1 MLSPHIDYGRGGA
14 TYGAVWARA
23 AAAARAA
30 ERVVIIGTDHGG
42 PQGSITLTRQS
53 YATPLGTLPADLETV
68 EALAAAIG
76 EDAAF
81 DGELRHRDEHSIELV
96 ALWLQHMRGDR
107 PVPTIPILVG
117 SFDHYP
123 RSPEAPEDDPTIRAL
138 LATLAELSAN
148 HRTLFVASGD
158 LAHVGPAFG
167 GEPLDAAA
175 RARLAGIDGELTTH
189 ISHADPEA
197 FLSAIQRFENGNN
210 VCGVSPIW
218 LTMRAVQA
226 RQATVCAYR
235 QCPADDEDTS
245 WVTIAGALFDC
256 PETSTRPAA
265 LASTRPQTSPPAPSD
280 PPTPLAP
287 NPSPYTVRGGW
298 WVAECFS
305 PVGPAPPSLA
315 RPARAPLR
323 KTRSDPPT
331 APKQ

>member
-53 YATPLGTLPADLETV
+53 YATPLGILPTDLETV

-76 EDAAF
+76 EADAF
-81 DGELRHRDEHSIELV
+81 EGELRHRDEHSIELV

-117 SFDHYP
+117 GFDHYP
-123 RSPEAPEDDPTIRAL
+123 RSPEAPEEDPTIRAL
-138 LATLAELSAN
+138 LATLAELSAK

-189 ISHADPEA
+189 ISHADPVA
-197 FLSAIQRFENGNN
+197 FLRAIQRFENGNN
-210 VCGVSPIW
+210 VCGVSPTW
-218 LTMRAVQA
+218 LTMRAVEA

-235 QCPADDEDTS
+235 QCPADDQETS
-245 WVTIAGALFDC
+245 WVTIAGALFD
-256 PETSTRPAA
+256 
-265 LASTRPQTSPPAPSD
+265 
-280 PPTPLAP
+280 
-287 NPSPYTVRGGW
+287 
-298 WVAECFS
+298 
-305 PVGPAPPSLA
+305 
-315 RPARAPLR
+315 
-323 KTRSDPPT
+323 
-331 APKQ
+331 